1 MAVPTNLYDMTAAM
15 QNQQMV
21 ADVMS
26 PQERFLLAAQV
37 NQQQMGIYAVNY
49 GETSPE
55 EATGGQVFDVP
66 YRGYG

>member
-1 MAVPTNLYDMTAAM
+1 
-15 QNQQMV
+15 
-21 ADVMS
+21 
-26 PQERFLLAAQV
+26 
-37 NQQQMGIYAVNY
+37 MGIYAVNY